1 MANKTFTT
9 PKGTA
14 YYPYISAPDTKFD
27 EQGHYKVN
35 LCLPKDEAKPVTDL
49 IKAELLAGIKAL
61 TDSGKTVKKQ
71 APLPFEDEIDDET
84 GEPTGNVIIK
94 FKSKAAYKPAVFD
107 AKGQMMPKHNIY
119 GGSVLK
125 VNGAASFYMSPS
137 IGAGITLRLRAVQV
151 IEYVEGSSGAGKF
164 GFGEEVGFTM
174 DDGSDVEHVEEAS
187 VNIQEEVVTSKPAP
201 AAAPVEEAPVVEE
214 APKPKKVAEEPKAA
228 PVADAGADDL
238 AAEIAK
244 LVGDFADD

>member
-1 MANKTFTT
+1 MANKSFTT
-9 PKGTA
+9 AKGVA

-35 LCLPKDEAKPVTDL
+35 LCLSKEDAKPVTDL
-49 IKAELLAGIKAL
+49 IQAEILAGIKAL
-61 TDSGKTVKKQ
+61 KESKPNKTIKQ
-71 APLPFEDEIDDET
+71 APLPFSDELDEET

-119 GGSVLK
+119 GGSVIK
-125 VNGAASFYMSPS
+125 VNGGCAFYESPS
-137 IGAGITLRLRAVQV
+137 VGAGVTLRLRAVQV

-174 DDGSDVEHVEEAS
+174 D
-187 VNIQEEVVTSKPAP
+187 EEVETEDTNVSIEVNETVAPKAPEPVVAKPTP
-201 AAAPVEEAPVVEE
+201 KPVVEE
-214 APKPKKVAEEPKAA
+214 PKPAPKASAE
-228 PVADAGADDL
+228 ADDL
-238 AAEIAK
+238 AAQIAA
-244 LVGDFADD
+244 LVGEHADD

>member
-1 MANKTFTT
+1 MANKSFTT
-9 PKGTA
+9 AKGVA

-35 LCLPKDEAKPVTDL
+35 LCLPKEDAKPVTDL
-49 IKAELLAGIKAL
+49 IQAEILAGIKAL
-61 TDSGKTVKKQ
+61 KEAKPNKTIKQ
-71 APLPFEDEIDDET
+71 APLPFSDELDEET

-119 GGSVLK
+119 GGSVVK
-125 VNGAASFYMSPS
+125 VNGACAFYESPS
-137 IGAGITLRLRAVQV
+137 VGAGVTLRLRAVQV

-174 DDGSDVEHVEEAS
+174 D
-187 VNIQEEVVTSKPAP
+187 EEVETEDTNVSIEVNETVAPKAPEPVAAKPTP
-201 AAAPVEEAPVVEE
+201 KPVVEE
-214 APKPKKVAEEPKAA
+214 PKPAPKASAE
-228 PVADAGADDL
+228 ADDL
-238 AAEIAK
+238 AAQIAA
-244 LVGDFADD
+244 LVGEHADD

>member
-1 MANKTFTT
+1 MANKSFTT
-9 PKGTA
+9 AKGVA

-35 LCLPKDEAKPVTDL
+35 LCLPKEDAKPVTDL
-49 IKAELLAGIKAL
+49 IQAEILAGIKAL
-61 TDSGKTVKKQ
+61 KESKPNKTIKQ
-71 APLPFEDEIDDET
+71 APLPFSDELDEET

-119 GGSVLK
+119 GGSVIK
-125 VNGAASFYMSPS
+125 VNGGCAFYESPS
-137 IGAGITLRLRAVQV
+137 VGAGVTLRLRAVQV

-174 DDGSDVEHVEEAS
+174 D
-187 VNIQEEVVTSKPAP
+187 EEVETEDTNVSIEVNETVAPKAPEPVVAKPTP
-201 AAAPVEEAPVVEE
+201 KPVVEE
-214 APKPKKVAEEPKAA
+214 PKPAPKISAE
-228 PVADAGADDL
+228 ADDL
-238 AAEIAK
+238 AAQIAA
-244 LVGDFADD
+244 LVGEHADD

>member
-1 MANKTFTT
+1 MANKSFTT
-9 PKGTA
+9 AKGVA

-35 LCLPKDEAKPVTDL
+35 LCLSKEDAKPVTDL
-49 IKAELLAGIKAL
+49 IQAEILAGIKSLKEA
-61 TDSGKTVKKQ
+61 KPNKAIKQ
-71 APLPFEDEIDDET
+71 APLPFSDELDEET

-119 GGSVLK
+119 GGSVVK
-125 VNGAASFYMSPS
+125 VNGGCAFYESPS
-137 IGAGITLRLRAVQV
+137 VGAGVTLRLRAVQV

-174 DDGSDVEHVEEAS
+174 D
-187 VNIQEEVVTSKPAP
+187 EEVETEDTNVSIEVNETVAPKAPEPVVAKPTP
-201 AAAPVEEAPVVEE
+201 KPVVEE
-214 APKPKKVAEEPKAA
+214 PKPAPKASAE
-228 PVADAGADDL
+228 ADDL
-238 AAEIAK
+238 AAQIAA
-244 LVGDFADD
+244 LVGEHADD

>member
-1 MANKTFTT
+1 MANKVFTT

-119 GGSVLK
+119 GGSKIK
-125 VNGAASFYMSPS
+125 VSSKADFYTSPS
-137 IGAGITLRLRAVQV
+137 IGYGVALRLRAVQV
-151 IEYVEGSSGAGKF
+151 LEYVEGSSGGNKF
-164 GFGEEVGFTM
+164 GFGEEDGFTM
-174 DDGSDVEHVEEAS
+174 GEEFETHEEAS
-187 VNIQEEVVTSKPAP
+187 INIQEEVAVSKPAP
-201 AAAPVEEAPVVEE
+201 APAPVEEVVEE
-214 APKPKKVAEEPKAA
+214 APKPAPKKVAEEPKAA
-228 PVADAGADDL
+228 PVADSNADDL
-238 AAEIAK
+238 AAEIAS
-244 LVGDFADD
+244 LIGGMADD

>member
-1 MANKTFTT
+1 MANKSFTT
-9 PKGTA
+9 AKGVA

-35 LCLPKDEAKPVTDL
+35 LCLSKEDAKPVTDL
-49 IKAELLAGIKAL
+49 IQAEILAGIKAL
-61 TDSGKTVKKQ
+61 KEAKPNKTIKQ
-71 APLPFEDEIDDET
+71 APLPFSDELDEET

-119 GGSVLK
+119 GGSVVK
-125 VNGAASFYMSPS
+125 VNGACAFYESPS
-137 IGAGITLRLRAVQV
+137 VGAGVTLRLRAVQV

-174 DDGSDVEHVEEAS
+174 D
-187 VNIQEEVVTSKPAP
+187 EEVETEDTNVSIEVNETVAPKAPEPVVAKPTP
-201 AAAPVEEAPVVEE
+201 KPVVEE
-214 APKPKKVAEEPKAA
+214 PKPAPKASAE
-228 PVADAGADDL
+228 ADDL
-238 AAEIAK
+238 AAQIAA
-244 LVGDFADD
+244 LVGEHADD

>member
-35 LCLPKDEAKPVTDL
+35 LCLSKEDAKPVTDL
-49 IKAELLAGIKAL
+49 IQGEILAGIKAL
-61 TDSGKTVKKQ
+61 KEAKPNKTIKQ
-71 APLPFEDEIDDET
+71 APLPFMDEVDEET

-107 AKGQMMPKHNIY
+107 AKGSMMPKHNIY
-119 GGSVLK
+119 GGSILK
-125 VNGAASFYMSPS
+125 VNGSAAFYESPS
-137 IGAGITLRLRAVQV
+137 VGAGVTLRLRAVQV

-174 DDGSDVEHVEEAS
+174 EDSVETDQQAEI
-187 VNIQEEVVTSKPAP
+187 NIQEEVVTKPTPTAAAAPKVAPAKPKPVEEEPKPAP
-201 AAAPVEEAPVVEE
+201 AVSSE
-214 APKPKKVAEEPKAA
+214 
-228 PVADAGADDL
+228 ADDL

-244 LVGDFADD
+244 LVGENADD